1 MRRIRIDVLLAAN
14 LYLLA
19 SVVPSHTT
27 EISEDGEEYEDDVGV
42 LDFSSQKPQS
52 SWPMVWSEV
61 GQEQRVLELPGI
73 SRATGL
79 VLTPLKLATSICA
92 MKADHGPCKALHDR
106 YHFNIKTRQCELFN
120 YGGCQGNENNFLTL
134 QECQEKCIVPVAD
147 LPEKKKRSRFKK
159 EKPSYCLLEND
170 PGICRGLITRYFYN
184 QESQICEQFLYGGCL
199 GNQNN
204 FRSLEECQD
213 TCQDIISPDNSL
225 QTEDASVP
233 FRAVD
238 NSTPAVQQVPLVP
251 SANTLQAQDDTMLLR
266 VISNSTP
273 VVKQEQ
279 DRLPSLCIMRMD
291 RGLCRAQEKRFFY
304 NYTIGKCRPF
314 SYTGCGGNENNFTT
328 RKSCLQMCKKGFIQ
342 GQKGIMKIRRKR
354 KKRVKLVDDHFVTEQ
369 I

>member
-238 NSTPAVQQVPLVP
+238 NSTPAVQQ
-251 SANTLQAQDDTMLLR
+251 
-266 VISNSTP
+266 
-273 VVKQEQ
+273 EQ